1 MYYKD
6 YIRQMCIVFDIQHVQ
21 FPLCTFKCFFYFN
34 YLCIK
39 FSFMTLVLYLVD
51 LKNKDQQL
59 YYIHLNQKNCT
70 IIL

>member
-1 MYYKD
+1 
-6 YIRQMCIVFDIQHVQ
+6 
-21 FPLCTFKCFFYFN
+21 
-34 YLCIK
+34 
-39 FSFMTLVLYLVD
+39 MTLVLYLVD

>member
-51 LKNKDQQL
+51 FKNKDQQL
-59 YYIHLNQKNCT
+59 YIST
-70 IIL
+70 

>member
-21 FPLCTFKCFFYFN
+21 FPLCTFKCLFYFN

-51 LKNKDQQL
+51 FKNKDQQL
-59 YYIHLNQKNCT
+59 YIST
-70 IIL
+70 